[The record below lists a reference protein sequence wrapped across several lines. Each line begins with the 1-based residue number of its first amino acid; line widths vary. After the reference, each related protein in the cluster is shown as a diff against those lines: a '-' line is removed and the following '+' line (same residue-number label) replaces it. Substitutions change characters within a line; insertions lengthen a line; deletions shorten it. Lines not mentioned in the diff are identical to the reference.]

1 MCLRY
6 SQERKAWEAREQK
19 WSACRCVRKVRTP
32 SAGRAI
38 ATSSDKVMCWTSSSL
53 MMMQLVKVTT
63 TKVGLEKL
71 PGVNLTSVL
80 FDLPWYLIFLSS
92 FVFLWT
98 CSFSGCWNLLL
109 FSLSLS
115 LSCWYIYVPWLQVSV
130 PGNSMLNIVTVRCG
144 HCANL
149 LSVNLR
155 ALMHSLPEQQD
166 QLQVCSIYAQILLGQ
181 LLDNHT
187 HTENIIAQIDFVSWT
202 FY

>member
-1 MCLRY
+1 
-6 SQERKAWEAREQK
+6 
-19 WSACRCVRKVRTP
+19 
-32 SAGRAI
+32 
-38 ATSSDKVMCWTSSSL
+38 MCWTSSSL
-53 MMMQLVKVTT
+53 MMMMQLVKVTT

-80 FDLPWYLIFLSS
+80 FDLPWYLIFLVC
-92 FVFLWT
+92 FPLDLDMIFLWMLELVT
-98 CSFSGCWNLLL
+98 V
-109 FSLSLS
+109 LSLS